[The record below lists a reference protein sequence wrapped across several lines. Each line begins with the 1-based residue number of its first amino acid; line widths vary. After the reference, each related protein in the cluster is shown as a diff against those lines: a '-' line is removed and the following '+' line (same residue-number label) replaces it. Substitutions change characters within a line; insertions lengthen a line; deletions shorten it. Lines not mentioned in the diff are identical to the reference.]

1 MDKVRAHH
9 RTVDRVAELLEA
21 AVRYPDGAS
30 LTQLARD
37 VDAPVSSVQKLV
49 DGLVAVGYLDESA
62 RRYRLGPAPYVLSL
76 RAGRRPVSAVR
87 HGDLVALAARV
98 GVPVLL
104 AVRVGDDA
112 VYVDW
117 AGADE
122 PFDYA
127 LSSRVRGSLAD
138 TAAGRVLL
146 AHLPE
151 PVRREAVRAARP
163 DDPAAAVA
171 LLAETERIRDTGRE
185 TGTSGPLL
193 PGAVAVAVPVH
204 EVDGAGHEVV
214 AALAAAD
221 RTGDLASRFDR
232 TATVLAE
239 AVTAWERRALREETG
254 DGDGRPV

>member
-1 MDKVRAHH
+1 MDKARAHH

-21 AVRYPDGAS
+21 AVMYPDGAS
-30 LTQLARD
+30 LTQLARV

-76 RAGRRPVSAVR
+76 RAGRRPESAVR
-87 HGDLVALAARV
+87 HGDLAALAAQV

-151 PVRREAVRAARP
+151 PVRREVVRAARP
-163 DDPAAAVA
+163 GDPAAAVA
-171 LLAETERIRDTGRE
+171 LLGEARRIRETGRE

-193 PGAVAVAVPVH
+193 PDTVAVAVPVH
-204 EVDGAGHEVV
+204 EVGGAGREVV
-214 AALAAAD
+214 AALVAAD
-221 RTGDLASRFDR
+221 RTGDLASRVDE
-232 TATVLAE
+232 TATALAG
-239 AVTAWERRALREETG
+239 AAAAWERRAAR
-254 DGDGRPV
+254 DGAGGPG

>member
-1 MDKVRAHH
+1 MGKARAHH

-21 AVRYPDGAS
+21 AVTYPDGAS
-30 LTQLARD
+30 LTQLARA

-49 DGLVAVGYLDESA
+49 DGLVAVGYLDESG
-62 RRYRLGPAPYVLSL
+62 RRYLLGPAPYVLSL

-87 HGDLVALAARV
+87 RGDLAALAERLA
-98 GVPVLL
+98 VPVLL

-127 LSSRVRGSLAD
+127 LSSRVRGPLPD

-151 PVRREAVRAARP
+151 PLRREVVRTARP
-163 DDPAAAVA
+163 GDPAAAVA
-171 LLAETERIRDTGRE
+171 LLAETERIRRTGRE

-193 PGAVAVAVPVH
+193 PGAVAVAVPVR
-204 EVDGAGHEVV
+204 EADGDGGDVV

-221 RTGDLASRFDR
+221 RTGALAARSDE
-232 TATVLAE
+232 TAVVLAE
-239 AVTAWERRALREETG
+239 AATAWERRAVREGTG
-254 DGDGRPV
+254 SGLAGPA

>member
-1 MDKVRAHH
+1 MDRSRGHH
-9 RTVDRVAELLEA
+9 RTVDRVAQLLEA
-21 AVRYPDGAS
+21 TVARPAGAS
-30 LTQLARD
+30 LTQLARA
-37 VDAPVSSVQKLV
+37 VGAPVSSVQKLV
-49 DGLVAVGYLDESA
+49 DGLVAVGYLDESD

-76 RAGRRPVSAVR
+76 RAGRRPVPGAR
-87 HGDLVALAARV
+87 HRDLVELAERV

-104 AVRVGDDA
+104 AVRVGGDA

-127 LSSRVRGSLAD
+127 LSARVRGPLAD

-151 PVRREAVRAARP
+151 PVRWEIVQAARP
-163 DDPAAAVA
+163 EDPAAAVA
-171 LLAETERIRDTGRE
+171 LLEDSERIRRIGRE

-193 PGAVAVAVPVH
+193 PGAVAVAVPVR
-204 EVDGAGHEVV
+204 EEDGARSEVV

-221 RTGDLASRFDR
+221 RTGALVTR
-232 TATVLAE
+232 TDAVAAVLTGAVAE
-239 AVTAWERRALREETG
+239 WERLAGLERSRG
-254 DGDGRPV
+254 V

>member
-1 MDKVRAHH
+1 MDKARAHH

-21 AVRYPDGAS
+21 AVMYPDGAS
-30 LTQLARD
+30 LTQLARA

-87 HGDLVALAARV
+87 HGDLAALAARV

-104 AVRVGDDA
+104 AVRVGGDA

-151 PVRREAVRAARP
+151 AVRREVVRAAHP
-163 DDPAAAVA
+163 GDAAAAVA
-171 LLAETERIRDTGRE
+171 LLAETRRIRDTGRE
-185 TGTSGPLL
+185 TGGSGPLL
-193 PGAVAVAVPVH
+193 PDAVAVAVPLR
-204 EVDGAGHEVV
+204 EADGEGDVV
-214 AALAAAD
+214 AALVAAD
-221 RTGDLASRFDR
+221 RTGDLAERSDE
-232 TATVLAE
+232 TAAVLAAAA
-239 AVTAWERRALREETG
+239 AVWERRAVREGAG

>member
-1 MDKVRAHH
+1 MDKLRAHH
-9 RTVDRVAELLEA
+9 RTVDRVAALLEA
-21 AVRYPDGAS
+21 AARHPGGAS
-30 LTQLARD
+30 LSELARA

-49 DGLVAVGYLDESA
+49 DGLVAVGYLDEDA
-62 RRYRLGPAPYVLSL
+62 RRYRLGPAPFVLAL
-76 RAGRRPVSAVR
+76 RAGHRPTDLVR
-87 HGDLVALAARV
+87 HHDLVALAGRF

-127 LSSRVRGSLAD
+127 LSSRVRAPLVD

-151 PVRREAVRAARP
+151 PVRREVVRAARP
-163 DDPAAAVA
+163 DDPAAAAAVLRA
-171 LLAETERIRDTGRE
+171 AARIREEGHE
-185 TGTSGPLL
+185 TGASGPLL
-193 PGAVAVAVPVH
+193 PDADAVAVPVYA
-204 EVDGAGHEVV
+204 EGAGEVV

-221 RTGDLASRFDR
+221 RSGALAGRLGE
-232 TATVLAE
+232 TAELLA
-239 AVTAWERRALREETG
+239 AARPAGAAPRA
-254 DGDGRPV
+254 

>member
-1 MDKVRAHH
+1 MDKARAHH

-21 AVRYPDGAS
+21 AVMYPDGAS
-30 LTQLARD
+30 LTQLARA

-87 HGDLVALAARV
+87 HGDLAALAARL

-104 AVRVGDDA
+104 AVRVGGDA

-151 PVRREAVRAARP
+151 AVRREVVRAARP
-163 DDPAAAVA
+163 GDPAAAVA
-171 LLAETERIRDTGRE
+171 LLAETRRIRDTGRE
-185 TGTSGPLL
+185 TGGSGPLL
-193 PGAVAVAVPVH
+193 PDAVAVAVPLR
-204 EVDGAGHEVV
+204 EADGEGDVV
-214 AALAAAD
+214 AALVAAD
-221 RTGDLASRFDR
+221 RTGDLAERSDE
-232 TATVLAE
+232 TAAVLAAAA
-239 AVTAWERRALREETG
+239 AVWERRAVREGAG